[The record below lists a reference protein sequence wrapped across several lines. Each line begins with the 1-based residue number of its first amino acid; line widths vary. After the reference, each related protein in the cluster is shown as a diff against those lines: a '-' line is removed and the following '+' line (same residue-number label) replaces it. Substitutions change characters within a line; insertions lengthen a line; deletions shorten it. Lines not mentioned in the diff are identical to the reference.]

1 MIKEET
7 YDLYRFEKD
16 LTTERLH
23 IGKNTICKV
32 VDGVVTTIGGRILFD
47 VDSNIAKHYGVVID
61 HPGKIKPSGKEIN
74 SKDIIAGWQYE
85 ISDIIALHDL
95 KPELIIITVGDREDS
110 KLYVNN
116 KVKKAKELGIEPYV
130 VKLDSTITQRGLNI
144 AMSQIDRPA
153 ILQLPLP
160 DHLDAVEALS
170 HLRPEYDMDG
180 LTTYQKGLL
189 VDGRD
194 EAMIPATAK
203 GVMQILKWHTS
214 LKGQKVAIV
223 SRSELIG
230 KPLIQ
235 LILQNDGHPVIL
247 HSKTPI
253 SKLREELRDADIV
266 ITGCGKRAIFDSS
279 FFRKSGQIIIDCS
292 MEKIDGVKGVGDVNK
307 EDVLLNTNNLI
318 ASGYGHTGPATVMG
332 LMENVVKYYQE
343 IER

>member
-1 MIKEET
+1 MIMK
-7 YDLYRFEKD
+7 L
-16 LTTERLH
+16 
-23 IGKNTICKV
+23 
-32 VDGVVTTIGGRILFD
+32 
-47 VDSNIAKHYGVVID
+47 
-61 HPGKIKPSGKEIN
+61 SGKEIN
-74 SKDIIAGWQYE
+74 SKDIIARWQDK
-85 ISDIIALHDL
+85 ISDTIILHNL

-110 KLYVNN
+110 RLYVNN

-130 VKLDSTITQRGLNI
+130 VKLDSTITQGGLNI

-170 HLRPEYDMDG
+170 NLRPEYDMDG

-203 GVMQILKWHTS
+203 GVMQILKWLTT

-230 KPLIQ
+230 KPLAQ
-235 LILQNDGHPVIL
+235 LILQNDGYPVIL
-247 HSKTPI
+247 HSKIPI
-253 SKLREELRDADIV
+253 TKLREELYNADII

-292 MEKIDGVKGVGDVNK
+292 MEKIEGVKGVGDVNK

-332 LMENVVKYYQE
+332 LMENVVKYY
-343 IER
+343 IGGYIHG